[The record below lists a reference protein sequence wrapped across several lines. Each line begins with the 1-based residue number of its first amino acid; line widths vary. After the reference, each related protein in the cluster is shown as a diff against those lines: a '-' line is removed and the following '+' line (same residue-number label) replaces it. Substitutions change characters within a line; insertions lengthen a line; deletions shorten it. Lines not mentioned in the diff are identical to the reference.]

1 MFSFNQQTVQ
11 NVENGQA
18 LVEDNEDCK
27 NRENFQG
34 KEQRN
39 TQVGDKMKEDGEEN
53 ERETS
58 ELGSGI
64 WDGKICPIYCSGYL
78 RI

>member
-64 WDGKICPIYCSGYL
+64 
-78 RI
+78 

>member
-11 NVENGQA
+11 NVENGQT
-18 LVEDNEDCK
+18 LVEDNEDSK

-58 ELGSGI
+58 ELDLAFEMVGAVPYMVQDI
-64 WDGKICPIYCSGYL
+64 
-78 RI
+78 